1 MQRVFKLILLLATAG
16 YALSFYASPAYS
28 ATPVFDGINQNLTT
42 PQTTAINH
50 FKPRPRAKTKLD
62 YGVWTQLLEG
72 FVVNTGPSTRIRSKS
87 YGRGIG
93 TRFRNGINEPYR
105 LEGNK
110 VLYPYIHPEIKG
122 NIADYADELET
133 LGNQLDIPALERNQQ
148 LAFWVNLHNVIVVRE
163 ISKHYPGPKRRPKDI
178 MPVEG
183 STAGLH
189 TAKLLHIDG
198 IALSLEDIRQRIV
211 YPNWKNPDAAFA
223 FYLGDVSSPSLADVA
238 YEPKALTGQLKSNA
252 ERYAN
257 SLRGTEKG
265 KVSRIYQDIAPW
277 YFPNF
282 EADLATYLKTRM
294 REDVLAEYKSRGY
307 NGIKKYQSFVNDIT
321 SGRGKGRRFAGPVFI
336 AGDGGSTFVLGKDL
350 AQFNSDMIVKVQEL
364 NRKEWFKTGTVII
377 EDIETDAE
385 IEVK

>member
-1 MQRVFKLILLLATAG
+1 
-16 YALSFYASPAYS
+16 
-28 ATPVFDGINQNLTT
+28 
-42 PQTTAINH
+42 
-50 FKPRPRAKTKLD
+50 
-62 YGVWTQLLEG
+62 
-72 FVVNTGPSTRIRSKS
+72 
-87 YGRGIG
+87 
-93 TRFRNGINEPYR
+93 
-105 LEGNK
+105 
-110 VLYPYIHPEIKG
+110 
-122 NIADYADELET
+122 
-133 LGNQLDIPALERNQQ
+133 
-148 LAFWVNLHNVIVVRE
+148 
-163 ISKHYPGPKRRPKDI
+163 

-265 KVSRIYQDIAPW
+265 KVSRIYQDVAPW

-377 EDIETDAE
+377 EDIEADAE